1 MSVLLTAQH
10 YHDYSVFCFSQ
21 ADFLEAVLARDATGV
36 DSVLSSGRVD
46 VDTQLR
52 VRLSS
57 LDSEF
62 PYSDLVTYCTPCGGS
77 FVGNVY

>member
-1 MSVLLTAQH
+1 MLGITVLLTVQH

-36 DSVLSSGRVD
+36 GSILSSGRVG

-52 VRLSS
+52 VWLFA

-62 PYSDLVTYCTPCGGS
+62 SLL
-77 FVGNVY
+77 